1 MSKRSGDSATP
12 FYKRKNAYKKSAR
25 FALFGCLLMLAS
37 AFLYW
42 KNIFFR
48 ISEKQYTGISFFS
61 VARKCFK
68 MGITKKTIILPM
80 LLFVFV
86 SAVAFLIIAAIKDNI
101 TKKEFFSKR
110 KKRIRLAVLALTLIL
125 VILMVHSPIFKEDQ
139 NLLLSTHNSWKAF
152 IESSRNTYVKGVGE
166 MYSYYLVGPG
176 FISFFLGLILYI
188 ISIGYSFVLDTLN
201 EDDD

>member
-42 KNIFFR
+42 KNLFFR

-68 MGITKKTIILPM
+68 MGISAKTLILPI
-80 LLFVFV
+80 LLLVFLAAIV
-86 SAVAFLIIAAIKDNI
+86 FLSIAAIKDNI
-101 TKKEFFSKR
+101 SKKPFFDR
-110 KKRIRLAVLALTLIL
+110 NKKRIRFGVLLLTILL
-125 VILMVHSPIFKEDQ
+125 VIFMVHTPIFSENERQ
-139 NLLLSTHNSWKAF
+139 LSEIHNSWKGLIDA
-152 IESSRNTYVKGVGE
+152 SRSTYIKDVGE
-166 MYSYYLVGPG
+166 MFSYYTIGPG
-176 FISFFLGLILYI
+176 FISYIVGLMLYV
-188 ISIGYSFVLDTLN
+188 ISVCYSFVLDTLN